1 MKKVQKAD
9 GQSKKK
15 GTDWRR
21 SGFAWIL
28 TALFLFLCNVTA
40 WTGVVQAE
48 GEETAGGDME
58 AVDGVVPSTSILLME
73 ASTGKVIKEQD
84 ADVCRP
90 PASVTKVMTLL
101 LTFEKLSQGKIHLT
115 DEVTTSARAKSM
127 GGSQVFL
134 EEGEIQTVE
143 TLIKCIAV
151 ASGNDASVAVAE
163 HIAGSEEEFVKLMNE
178 KADRLGMKNTH
189 FVDCC
194 GLTDST
200 EHYTTAR
207 DVALMSRELITKYP
221 DIFNYTTIWMEDIT
235 HTTAKGSSN
244 FTLSSTN
251 KLLKQYQWAN
261 GLKTGFTSRAKYCIT
276 ATACKDEIELIA
288 VIMGAE
294 TKEIR
299 NQTAI
304 ELFNYGYSVS
314 NLYLDA
320 NQDTLEPVLVEGG
333 VEDTVSVYIE
343 EPFRYLDIDG
353 NDLSQIEKTL
363 QLPEKVTAPVEEG
376 GVAGRVVYRLG
387 DQEIGSV
394 CVLYGNPVE
403 QAFYLDYLKK
413 TIHTFFL

>member
-1 MKKVQKAD
+1 
-9 GQSKKK
+9 
-15 GTDWRR
+15 
-21 SGFAWIL
+21 
-28 TALFLFLCNVTA
+28 
-40 WTGVVQAE
+40 
-48 GEETAGGDME
+48 
-58 AVDGVVPSTSILLME
+58 
-73 ASTGKVIKEQD
+73 
-84 ADVCRP
+84 
-90 PASVTKVMTLL
+90 MTLL

-320 NQDTLEPVLVEGG
+320 NQDTLEPVPVEGG

>member
-1 MKKVQKAD
+1 MKLYKRI
-9 GQSKKK
+9 KK
-15 GTDWRR
+15 TI
-21 SGFAWIL
+21 SV
-28 TALFLFLCNVTA
+28 FLLCSIVLCSIP
-40 WTGVVQAE
+40 VQAE
-48 GEETAGGDME
+48 EN
-58 AVDGVVPSTSILLME
+58 AVEISAPGAVLME
-73 ASTGKVIKEQD
+73 PETKTILYEKDKDTRRS
-84 ADVCRP
+84 
-90 PASVTKVMTLL
+90 PASVTKIMTLL
-101 LTFEKLSQGKIHLT
+101 LIFDHLKSGNLHLT
-115 DEVTTSARAKSM
+115 DTVTTSAHARSM

-134 EEGEIQTVE
+134 EEGEVQTVE

-151 ASGNDASVAVAE
+151 ASGNDASVAMAE

-178 KADRLGMKNTH
+178 KAEQLGMKNTH

-194 GLTDST
+194 GLTDSA

-221 DIFNYTTIWMEDIT
+221 DIFHYTTIWMEDIT
-235 HTTAKGSSN
+235 HTTARGSSN

-276 ATACKDEIELIA
+276 ATACKNEIALIA

-294 TKEIR
+294 TKELR

-314 NLYLDA
+314 NLYMDA
-320 NQDTLEPVLVEGG
+320 NQDALEPVPVEGG
-333 VEDTVSVYIE
+333 VEDTVSIYIE

-353 NDLSQIEKTL
+353 NDLNQIEKSL

-376 GVAGRVVYRLG
+376 SVAGRVVYRLG

-394 CVLYGNPVE
+394 CVLYGNHVE
-403 QAFYLDYLKK
+403 QAFYFDYLKK
-413 TIHTFFL
+413 MVATFFLQNF

>member
-1 MKKVQKAD
+1 MEEKETGRKRA
-9 GQSKKK
+9 GQRK
-15 GTDWRR
+15 GR
-21 SGFAWIL
+21 SLVALFMA
-28 TALFLFLCNVTA
+28 ALFLFTCNIMIC
-40 WTGVVQAE
+40 TGTVQAE
-48 GEETAGGDME
+48 EIDDATTDIQS
-58 AVDGVVPSTSILLME
+58 VDGVIPSTSFLLME

-101 LTFEKLSQGKIHLT
+101 LTFEKISQGKINLT
-115 DEVTTSARAKSM
+115 DQVTTSARAKSM

-134 EEGEIQTVE
+134 EEGEVQTVE

-151 ASGNDASVAVAE
+151 ASGNDASVAMAE
-163 HIAGSEEEFVKLMNE
+163 HIAGSEEEFVKQMNE
-178 KADRLGMKNTH
+178 KAKQLEMKNTH

-200 EHYTTAR
+200 DHYTTAR

-221 DIFNYTTIWMEDIT
+221 DIFKYTTIWMEDIT
-235 HTTAKGSSN
+235 HTTARGNSN

-261 GLKTGFTSRAKYCIT
+261 GLKTGFTSRAKYCIS
-276 ATACKDEIELIA
+276 ATACKNEIELIA
-288 VIMGAE
+288 VVMGAE
-294 TKEIR
+294 TKEVR

-320 NQDTLEPVLVEGG
+320 NQDQLEPVPVEGG
-333 VEDTVSVYIE
+333 VEDEVSVYIE

-353 NDLSQIEKTL
+353 NDLNQIEKTL
-363 QLPEKVTAPVEEG
+363 QLSEKVTAPVEKG
-376 GVAGRVVYRLG
+376 TVAGRVLYRLG
-387 DQEIGSV
+387 DKEIGFV
-394 CVLYGNPVE
+394 CVLYGNDVD
-403 QAFYLDYLKK
+403 QAFYFDYLKK
-413 TIHTFFL
+413 TVGAFFL

>member
-1 MKKVQKAD
+1 
-9 GQSKKK
+9 
-15 GTDWRR
+15 
-21 SGFAWIL
+21 
-28 TALFLFLCNVTA
+28 
-40 WTGVVQAE
+40 
-48 GEETAGGDME
+48 
-58 AVDGVVPSTSILLME
+58 
-73 ASTGKVIKEQD
+73 
-84 ADVCRP
+84 
-90 PASVTKVMTLL
+90 
-101 LTFEKLSQGKIHLT
+101 
-115 DEVTTSARAKSM
+115 M

-178 KADRLGMKNTH
+178 KADQLGMKNTH

-235 HTTAKGSSN
+235 HTTARGSSN

>member
-1 MKKVQKAD
+1 
-9 GQSKKK
+9 
-15 GTDWRR
+15 
-21 SGFAWIL
+21 
-28 TALFLFLCNVTA
+28 
-40 WTGVVQAE
+40 
-48 GEETAGGDME
+48 
-58 AVDGVVPSTSILLME
+58 
-73 ASTGKVIKEQD
+73 
-84 ADVCRP
+84 
-90 PASVTKVMTLL
+90 
-101 LTFEKLSQGKIHLT
+101 
-115 DEVTTSARAKSM
+115 
-127 GGSQVFL
+127 
-134 EEGEIQTVE
+134 
-143 TLIKCIAV
+143 
-151 ASGNDASVAVAE
+151 
-163 HIAGSEEEFVKLMNE
+163 MNE
-178 KADRLGMKNTH
+178 KADQLGMKNTH

-235 HTTAKGSSN
+235 HTTARGSSN

-314 NLYLDA
+314 NLYQDA
-320 NQDTLEPVLVEGG
+320 NQDTLEPVPVEGG